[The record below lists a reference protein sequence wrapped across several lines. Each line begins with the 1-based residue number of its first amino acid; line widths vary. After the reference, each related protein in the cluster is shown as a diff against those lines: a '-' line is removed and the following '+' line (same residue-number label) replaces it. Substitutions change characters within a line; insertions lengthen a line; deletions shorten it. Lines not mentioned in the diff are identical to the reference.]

1 MIKRKVEH
9 GCGHKRTTLRTTWC
23 SGYLSENASARPG
36 GRFCANVRVVDRQCR
51 AMKTTLVPIVTCL
64 FLEEG
69 SIRSPFDGRVVAC

>member
-1 MIKRKVEH
+1 MAAD
-9 GCGHKRTTLRTTWC
+9 TNALRCAPPGDRVT
-23 SGYLSENASARPG
+23 YLRMLPHAG
-36 GRFCANVRVVDRQCR
+36 GFRFCANVRVVDSQCR